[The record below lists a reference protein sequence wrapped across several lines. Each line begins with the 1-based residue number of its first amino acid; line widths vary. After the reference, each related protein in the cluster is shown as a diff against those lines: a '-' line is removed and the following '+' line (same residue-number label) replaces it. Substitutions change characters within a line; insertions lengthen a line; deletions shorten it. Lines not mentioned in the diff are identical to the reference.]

1 MQPVRTAAS
10 HHPPELQT
18 FPSEATRGSCVCR
31 LHKIPADELALCL
44 EYIVRVTRQYVVHE
58 LPLAR
63 AFSSALPRSPLEM
76 ESYHSLQASHTS
88 TEDFLLN
95 YRCSLIEP
103 GPVTTSFTQ
112 NAKFLREGIDISSAD
127 EKTQQLLK
135 AALKE
140 MYNNVQTQSQT
151 PEEVASIIKSVILS
165 ANPHLRYQTNSKYGP
180 GEIQAKLSDLTGDKA
195 VQLMER
201 RFFPDVQK

>member
-1 MQPVRTAAS
+1 MFGIYRESHAA
-10 HHPPELQT
+10 
-18 FPSEATRGSCVCR
+18 
-31 LHKIPADELALCL
+31 
-44 EYIVRVTRQYVVHE
+44 VVHE

-63 AFSSALPRSPLEM
+63 AFSRAVLLSPLEI
-76 ESYHSLQASHTS
+76 ESYHSLQASHIS

-103 GPVTTSFTQ
+103 GPVTTSFTE

-151 PEEVASIIKSVILS
+151 SEEVASIIKSVILS

-195 VQLMER
+195 ILLMER
-201 RFFPDVQK
+201 RFFPDVLK

>member
-1 MQPVRTAAS
+1 MSHAA
-10 HHPPELQT
+10 
-18 FPSEATRGSCVCR
+18 
-31 LHKIPADELALCL
+31 
-44 EYIVRVTRQYVVHE
+44 VVHE

-63 AFSSALPRSPLEM
+63 AFSPALPRSPLEM

-140 MYNNVQTQSQT
+140 MYSNVQTQSQT

-195 VQLMER
+195 IQLMER
-201 RFFPDVQK
+201 RFFPDVQN